1 MSKRLRLQLRKQR
14 RMLECVVADTL
25 HNLAL
30 LKRLC
35 SSTVLRLYLWTN
47 ACSSA
52 AARTELGRV
61 VCAHSSRV
69 IALALL

>member
-1 MSKRLRLQLRKQR
+1 MSKQLRLQLRKQR
-14 RMLECVVADTL
+14 RVLERVAADTL

-30 LKRLC
+30 LKWLC

-52 AARTELGRV
+52 AARTEWGRV

-69 IALALL
+69 IVLAHL